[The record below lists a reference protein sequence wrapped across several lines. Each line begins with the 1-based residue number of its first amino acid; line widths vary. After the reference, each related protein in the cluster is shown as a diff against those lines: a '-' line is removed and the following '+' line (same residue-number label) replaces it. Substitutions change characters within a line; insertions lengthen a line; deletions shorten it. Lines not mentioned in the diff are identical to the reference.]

1 MNEKIL
7 VVDDDE
13 SVRTVFSTELTK
25 AGYIVEAA
33 ESGKQAIQKANAE
46 FYNLALIDIRLP
58 DMQGTELLV
67 TLKQTTPKMRKI
79 IVTGYPDV
87 NNAIDALNRDADGY
101 LTKPVA
107 LDTLLTKVKE
117 QLEIQRGEEEYGQK
131 KSEDF
136 FVTKLR
142 KNT

>member
-117 QLEIQRGEEEYGQK
+117 QLEIQHGEEEYGQK